1 MPNNTG
7 KQVCR
12 HDSSLNTLT
21 IRFMTL
27 LQISGNSCIDLN
39 AAAAKLG
46 VQKRR
51 IYDITN
57 VLEGIGLIQKTSKN
71 VVQLRQQ
78 LQKRSGDFPFDHS
91 TRKQEKTPSRC
102 DKSFRGYTLNSMVSV
117 SNILDGLM
125 TDIMYKDVLS
135 VPQVC
140 FTQTPCLQR
149 ESVIAVRAPSG
160 TSLEIP
166 ECRALSIGAEH
177 QYKILLTSVS
187 GQIEVY
193 AFTAALVTNVSVQQG
208 HGEQG
213 IFIYEHCVDYFV
225 RWL

>member
-1 MPNNTG
+1 M
-7 KQVCR
+7 
-12 HDSSLNTLT
+12 
-21 IRFMTL
+21 
-27 LQISGNSCIDLN
+27 
-39 AAAAKLG
+39 
-46 VQKRR
+46 
-51 IYDITN
+51 
-57 VLEGIGLIQKTSKN
+57 
-71 VVQLRQQ
+71 
-78 LQKRSGDFPFDHS
+78 
-91 TRKQEKTPSRC
+91 
-102 DKSFRGYTLNSMVSV
+102 
-117 SNILDGLM
+117 
-125 TDIMYKDVLS
+125 
-135 VPQVC
+135 
-140 FTQTPCLQR
+140 